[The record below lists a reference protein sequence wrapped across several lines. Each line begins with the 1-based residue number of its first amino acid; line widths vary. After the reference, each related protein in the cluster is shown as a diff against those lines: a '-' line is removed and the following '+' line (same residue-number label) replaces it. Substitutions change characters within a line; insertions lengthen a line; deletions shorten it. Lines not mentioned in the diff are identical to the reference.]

1 MISEHYQPMR
11 VDPLHMGE
19 EVGPH
24 SHPSRPGSL
33 CAFYFRLGRHNE
45 YVLSLFCIIVSL
57 IDNPDSF
64 GHKSPQDVSTR
75 GDDTLHSLN
84 GSFI

>member
-1 MISEHYQPMR
+1 MISEYNRPMR

-19 EVGPH
+19 EVGLSSH
-24 SHPSRPGSL
+24 SSRPGSL
-33 CAFYFRLGRHNE
+33 CAFYFCLGRLDV
-45 YVLSLFCIIVSL
+45 YVLSLFCIIASL
-57 IDNPDSF
+57 IDNPDSL
-64 GHKSPQDVSTR
+64 GHKSPQNVSTR